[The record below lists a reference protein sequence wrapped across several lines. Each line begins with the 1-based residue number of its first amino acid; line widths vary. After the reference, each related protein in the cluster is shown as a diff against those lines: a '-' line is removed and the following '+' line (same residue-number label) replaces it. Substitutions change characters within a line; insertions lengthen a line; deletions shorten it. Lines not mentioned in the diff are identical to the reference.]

1 MLQRSAVF
9 CKGSLWIVAAGLLS
23 ACGAGASPHADS
35 PEGLAD
41 PDTDKQ
47 KTEAE
52 GSDEPAPAEDV
63 ILKAA
68 RPFTGHRPADG
79 LNLEDEA
86 LLTYLASADAICL
99 GERHDNVLDH
109 YAEWRLVSGLS
120 ERRPLRGFEMGVGL
134 EMVRSDDQPTV
145 DAYREGRVDDKAFE
159 KLSNWHTEWG
169 FPIQYYRPTMQ
180 VARDAHA
187 GLLAMGVERS
197 LTRLIAEQGL
207 KSLSEDRARQVPE
220 LDTSSKKHREL
231 FNSLMEGHPVE
242 AGNLENYYE
251 AQLVWDESMAE
262 SASTWL
268 LARQPGRKLV
278 ILAGTAHCHREA
290 IPARI
295 ERRTGLTVV
304 SVLPVDKG
312 APLPIAKE
320 PKTQEA
326 HIVAGYDYQM
336 VFGR

>member
-1 MLQRSAVF
+1 MLQRSAEL
-9 CKGSLWIVAAGLLS
+9 CRGGLWLAAASLLS
-23 ACGAGASPHADS
+23 ACGASAKHADS
-35 PEGLAD
+35 PEAVTD
-41 PDTDKQ
+41 PGAEQK
-47 KTEAE
+47 KTE
-52 GSDEPAPAEDV
+52 GAPEESAPDEDV

-68 RPFTGHRPADG
+68 RPFSGYRPADA

-109 YAEWRLVSGLS
+109 YAEWRLVSGLA
-120 ERRPLRGFEMGVGL
+120 ERRPLRGFEMAVGM
-134 EMVRSDDQPTV
+134 EMLRSDDQPTV
-145 DAYREGRVDDKAFE
+145 DAYREGRVDDMAFE
-159 KLSNWHTEWG
+159 QLSNWKTEWG

-180 VARDAHA
+180 VARDENA
-187 GLLAMGVERS
+187 GILAMGVERS
-197 LTRLIAEQGL
+197 LTRLIAEHGL
-207 KSLSEDRARQVPE
+207 RGLSEDRARQVPE
-220 LDTSSKKHREL
+220 LDATSTTHRAL
-231 FNSLMEGHPVE
+231 FDSLMEGHPVE
-242 AGNLENYYE
+242 AGALENYYE

-262 SASTWL
+262 SASNWL

-312 APLPIAKE
+312 APLPILE
-320 PKTQEA
+320 NPKSQEE
-326 HIVAGYDYQM
+326 HLVAGYDYQM